1 MRCPINP
8 HAAKWMSVCMLAVHV
23 FPLTLAAISTAVCS
37 TTPGMFLY
45 RRLCCALLC
54 PHVGL
59 NGGHYWPNPRQVSV
73 TCFQLRFLDVICFL
87 KCQSLSGMIIYLFPS
102 GSQPASVINQREVY
116 MCVHVWW
123 PMNGYILLGCSEEW
137 LKLLH
142 LGETTPALTV
152 SQQHVSDGAASWDRS
167 GFVLGSPDLGKRL
180 YCGYCVQFSKLD
192 SLNK

>member
-1 MRCPINP
+1 
-8 HAAKWMSVCMLAVHV
+8 MSVCTSTVHV
-23 FPLTLAAISTAVCS
+23 FPLTLAAISTAVCSS

-54 PHVGL
+54 PHVRL
-59 NGGHYWPNPRQVSV
+59 NGGHYWPIPRQVSV
-73 TCFQLRFLDVICFL
+73 TCFQLRFLDVICFK

-116 MCVHVWW
+116 MRVHVWW

-142 LGETTPALTV
+142 LGETTPSADCQPATREWWSCLLRPLWVCTRVTWFGKKTV
-152 SQQHVSDGAASWDRS
+152 
-167 GFVLGSPDLGKRL
+167 LRL
-180 YCGYCVQFSKLD
+180 LCTVFKVR
-192 SLNK
+192 